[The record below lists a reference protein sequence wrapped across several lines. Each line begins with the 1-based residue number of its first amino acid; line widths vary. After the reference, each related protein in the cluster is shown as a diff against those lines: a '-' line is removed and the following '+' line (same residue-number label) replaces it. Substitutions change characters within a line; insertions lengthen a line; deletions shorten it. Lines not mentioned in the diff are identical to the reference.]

1 MKDNTTI
8 NDLLEEEKV
17 KKFIKNSKFKR
28 FVVMFLAESFYYL
41 LIVLAIII
49 YMAILN
55 YLFPYIGTLLKNFFK

>member
-1 MKDNTTI
+1 MKDKTTI

-28 FVVMFLAESFYYL
+28 FLVMFFAESFYYL

-55 YLFPYIGTLLKNFFK
+55 YLFPYIGTIIKNIFR